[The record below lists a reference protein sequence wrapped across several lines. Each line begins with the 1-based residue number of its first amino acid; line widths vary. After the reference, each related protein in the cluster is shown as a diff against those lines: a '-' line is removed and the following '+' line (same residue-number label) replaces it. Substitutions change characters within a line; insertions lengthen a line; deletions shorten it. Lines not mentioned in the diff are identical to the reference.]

1 MFEIA
6 DLVHTKCTTMTS
18 QQSLEFKPATT
29 PQTLWLRRA
38 QLLFEK
44 LYMQAACRTIFKPI
58 FSDSKMLRNIVVS
71 NFQVFVAACIFAS
84 FCGTNLCQAQV
95 RPTTEEAIER
105 VKATFGPPPGFK
117 ELSLKGLVWIN
128 PERGMLISDGY
139 VALRG
144 GQLEM
149 FACPIGTKEHESVI
163 AVFGLPSWIHAGLL
177 AVGANVGHPV
187 RFQPFEPATGSTIK
201 IYALWYDAD
210 GQKKVAAAQD
220 WIVDAK
226 TKKTMKLD
234 WVFAGSIIDPPSK
247 RYLADDGDFVTVA
260 NFSTATLDIAVRSDA
275 TNANLLFVPNTDAI
289 PPLFTPVRL
298 VFVVNDDAPR
308 R

>member
-1 MFEIA
+1 
-6 DLVHTKCTTMTS
+6 
-18 QQSLEFKPATT
+18 
-29 PQTLWLRRA
+29 
-38 QLLFEK
+38 
-44 LYMQAACRTIFKPI
+44 
-58 FSDSKMLRNIVVS
+58 MLRNIALNSV
-71 NFQVFVAACIFAS
+71 QLLIATCILS
-84 FCGTNLCQAQV
+84 SLGVLKTCQAQV
-95 RPTTEEAIER
+95 RPTTEEAVER

-117 ELSLKGLVWIN
+117 ELSPKGLVWIN

-139 VALRG
+139 IALRA

-149 FACPIGTKEHESVI
+149 FACPVGTKEHESVV

-187 RFQPFEPATGSTIK
+187 KFQPFEPAAGTTIK
-201 IYALWYDAD
+201 IYALWYDAN
-210 GQKKVAAAQD
+210 GKKNVAAAQD

-234 WVFAGSIIDPPSK
+234 WVFAGSITDPESN

-275 TNANLLFVPNTDAI
+275 SNANLTFIPNTEAI

-298 VFVVNDDAPR
+298 VFVVNDDSPR
-308 R
+308 K